1 MCLHVHALGYLYRAW
16 RTATEA
22 ASSSSPQRTFRQGP
36 LRCPAC
42 SAVGAA
48 GSTCV
53 CAMCGRAH
61 RVGTASGERA
71 CCGCIMR
78 VRALP
83 AGLVPSR
90 SSRSVRYIAH

>member
-53 CAMCGRAH
+53 VRCVGAHTVWERPAVRGRVAAALCVCVRCRQVWCRLGRLALCA
-61 RVGTASGERA
+61 
-71 CCGCIMR
+71 I
-78 VRALP
+78 
-83 AGLVPSR
+83 
-90 SSRSVRYIAH
+90 